1 MATVFE
7 ENPDGRGRR
16 VAVAVAAFNRDVTG
30 ALLEGCLHALAAA
43 GVAREDVTVAW
54 VPGAFELP
62 LACDRLAA
70 TGRFHAVVA
79 LGAVI
84 RGETPHFDY
93 VAGECA
99 RGLARVSLDR
109 SLPVAFGVLTTD
121 TLEQARRRASLDP
134 GVLGERPPEPES
146 PARDDKV
153 AGLSNKGAEAARAAL
168 AMAALLD
175 RI

>member
-7 ENPDGRGRR
+7 EAPDGRGRR
-16 VAVAVAAFNRDVTG
+16 IAVAVAAFNRDVTG
-30 ALLEGCLHALAAA
+30 ALLEGCLHALEAA
-43 GVAREDVTVAW
+43 GVARDDVTVVW

-62 LACDRLAA
+62 LGCDRLAA
-70 TGRFHAVVA
+70 SGRFHAVVA

-84 RGETPHFDY
+84 RGETPHFDF
-93 VAGECA
+93 VARECA
-99 RGLARVSLDR
+99 RGLTRVALDR

-121 TLEQARRRASLDP
+121 TLEQARRRASLEP
-134 GVLGERPPEPES
+134 AVLAGRPPEETPPERS
-146 PARDDKV
+146 AKV

-168 AMAALLD
+168 AMARLLD